1 MVCPTW
7 QEMKVETESNQAL
20 GSDFV
25 EMWEVKK
32 FNAMRK
38 QLSTEW
44 GNEAWHSF
52 NNGRRVGVI
61 TLSIGLKNIK
71 ISCNV

>member
-44 GNEAWHSF
+44 GNEA
-52 NNGRRVGVI
+52 
-61 TLSIGLKNIK
+61 
-71 ISCNV
+71 